1 MDFFGRFFE
10 GAQDAAELGRIG
22 RYYAVEDMLT
32 EAPTEKYGKTT
43 LRQHYER
50 ISVEGQEYDPYTT
63 MLAKKKWMLL
73 SHEEEDDG
81 DSGDDDD
88 DGADDSVDVDD
99 DDDGSIG

>member
-73 SHEEEDDG
+73 YHDEED
-81 DSGDDDD
+81 DDDD
-88 DGADDSVDVDD
+88 DGADDSVDDD
-99 DDDGSIG
+99 DDDEEDDVWWWW

>member
-1 MDFFGRFFE
+1 MLDFFGRFFE

-32 EAPTEKYGKTT
+32 ETPTEKYGQTT

-63 MLAKKKWMLL
+63 MLAKKKWMFLL
-73 SHEEEDDG
+73 LLLIDD
-81 DSGDDDD
+81 DDYDDDDDD
-88 DGADDSVDVDD
+88 DGNDN
-99 DDDGSIG
+99 GRRWGR

>member
-32 EAPTEKYGKTT
+32 EAPSEKYGQTT

-73 SHEEEDDG
+73 SHDDEDDG
-81 DSGDDDD
+81 DDGNDDCVDD
-88 DGADDSVDVDD
+88 DD